1 MKSIKP
7 ILDIVIGAVIPILI
21 LNNLTKTLGAEM
33 TYVVA
38 ALIPVAY
45 TLIDTFFISR
55 RFNVI
60 TSYVALAAIMNG
72 VLAFWWVDGWRFAIK
87 DTAALLVSLAVFV
100 GSLLLGKP
108 ILQFFMAQIW
118 QPDTDA
124 KSQALNRLFQS
135 PNVARALRTGT
146 VIVIA
151 YSLIAAIINFFLNL
165 NMVVA
170 PFGGEGFN
178 QQVAQVNAI
187 TRIAFTLANL
197 AAFGLGFWLVYR
209 AVFGELPKEDGKEQ
223 IESDFWDLVNKS
235 KFASSEG

>member
-7 ILDIVIGAVIPILI
+7 IIDIVIGAVIPILI

-33 TYVVA
+33 TYVLA
-38 ALIPVAY
+38 ALVPVSY

-87 DTAALLVSLAVFV
+87 DTAAFLVTLLVFV
-100 GSLLLGKP
+100 GSLVLGKP

-118 QPDTDA
+118 MPDTPA
-124 KSQALNRLFQS
+124 KQQALTRIFNQAG
-135 PNVARALRTGT
+135 VARALHMGT
-146 VIVIA
+146 LIVIA
-151 YSLIAAIINFFLNL
+151 YSLIAAVVNFVLNL
-165 NMVVA
+165 NIVVA
-170 PFGGEGFN
+170 PFGGEEFN

-197 AAFGLGFWLVYR
+197 AAFGLGFWFVYR
-209 AVFGELPKEDGKEQ
+209 AVFAVLPKEADKDQ
-223 IESDFWDLVNKS
+223 IESDFWELVNKS
-235 KFASSEG
+235 QFVSP